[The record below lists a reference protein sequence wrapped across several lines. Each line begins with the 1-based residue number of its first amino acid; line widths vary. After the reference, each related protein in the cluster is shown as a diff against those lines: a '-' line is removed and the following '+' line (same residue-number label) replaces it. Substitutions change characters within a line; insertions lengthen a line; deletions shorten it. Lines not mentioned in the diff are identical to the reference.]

1 LPEKNAAI
9 AGRKGIPVTPAPSKT
24 RSKVRSKPN
33 REQLLQELAGLSND
47 ARRQKFF
54 QQHRSLLQPEVV
66 SELAVKVVE
75 QVRVDVPRALHL
87 ADAAIAISKKLKS
100 KESKAMALRAKA
112 NVLYVKGEHA
122 AAADHHE
129 QAAALFEAAGEANQ
143 VARTLSSS
151 MQPLLLMG
159 EYNRAFAAAERARKI
174 FTAEDDSWRL
184 ARLDIN
190 LGNVYFR
197 QDRFEEALAS
207 YEHAYQGLPPE
218 KDPEG
223 IAAVLSN
230 MATCYIFLN
239 LFPKALDSYARARQF
254 CEEHGM
260 PLLVT
265 QADYNIAYLHFQR
278 GEYSRAI
285 EMLRATRVNANK
297 IGDAYHQALCN
308 LDLSELYLELNLSA
322 EAAELS
328 QQGYEGFRKLAMG
341 YETAKCLAFSAMAAA
356 QQRHA
361 FEGLKLYSESREIF
375 VKEKNRAWPSLI
387 DLYRALAFFEEGRY
401 FEARRYCAQALKS
414 FLDLNWKN
422 KAVMARLLL
431 ARIAMRT
438 GETDQ
443 AFQHASA
450 ALEKVRE
457 LESPVLAYETHLL
470 FGNLHSTK
478 GDREHA
484 YASYQKARQSLETLR
499 GNLRGEELKVAFIK
513 NRLEVYENLVEL
525 CLSRQ
530 NDQQSDRHDGPN
542 ATEEAFTYVEQAK
555 SRSLMDLF
563 ARPAPAFT
571 EKTPG
576 QSELVRSIQDLR
588 EELNWYYNLIER
600 EQLQPEKQSPD
611 RIAALEKKA
620 QRHEKELV
628 RILHDAT
635 DADAAQAGLQMPSHV
650 PIATIRAAIPKD
662 TLLVE
667 YFQVR
672 DRILLCLL
680 GQETLEIVPVTL
692 QPRIAGLLRLLQ
704 FQLSKFRLSPQYLET
719 VHDSLLQSTQA
730 HLKELYDELI
740 APVAP
745 KLQAKHLIFV
755 PHGLLHYV
763 PFHALFDGTQHL
775 IDRHT
780 VSYSPSAS
788 IYALC
793 QTRTA
798 NSSGASLVFGIPDPQ
813 APAIL
818 DEVQALTGVLDR
830 AELFVGQNATVN
842 ALREK
847 GPTSRLIHIATH
859 GRFRQDNPMFSA
871 IRMGDSFLSL
881 FDLYQLRL
889 PVELITLSGCST
901 GLNVVAA
908 GDELIGLARGL
919 LHAGAQSLILSLW
932 DVHDTSTA
940 EFMTAF
946 YRRVGT
952 GESKAEALRSAML
965 QLRTSYPHCYQWA
978 PFILVGKA

>member
-1 LPEKNAAI
+1 
-9 AGRKGIPVTPAPSKT
+9 VTPA
-24 RSKVRSKPN
+24 RSKVRNKAN
-33 REQLLQELAGLSND
+33 REQLLRELAGVTND
-47 ARRQKFF
+47 ARRQKFL
-54 QQHRSLLQPEVV
+54 QQHRSLLLPEVV
-66 SELAVKVVE
+66 SELAEKVRE

-87 ADAAIAISKKLKS
+87 AEAAIAISQKLKN
-100 KESKAMALRAKA
+100 KESKATALRAKA

-122 AAADHHE
+122 AAADHHQ

-159 EYNRAFAAAERARKI
+159 EYNRALAAAERARRI
-174 FTAEDDSWRL
+174 FTAEGDSWRL

-190 LGNVYFR
+190 LGNVYYR

-207 YEHAYQGLPPE
+207 YERAYQGLPPE

-230 MATCYIFLN
+230 MATCYISLN
-239 LFPKALDSYARARQF
+239 MFPNALASYARARQF

-265 QADYNIAYLHFQR
+265 QADYNIAYLHYLR

-285 EMLRATRVNANK
+285 EMLRATRVNADR

-328 QQGYEGFRKLAMG
+328 EQGYEGFRKLGMG
-341 YETAKCLAFSAMAAA
+341 YEAAKSLAFSAMAAA
-356 QQRHA
+356 QQGHA

-401 FEARRYCAQALKS
+401 FEARRYCAQALES
-414 FLDLNWKN
+414 FLSLNWKN
-422 KAVMARLLL
+422 KAVMAQLLL
-431 ARIAMRT
+431 ARAAMRT

-450 ALEKVRE
+450 ALDKVLE
-457 LESPVLAYETHLL
+457 LESPVLTYETHLL
-470 FGNLHSTK
+470 LGNLYSARA
-478 GDREHA
+478 DREQA
-484 YASYQKARQSLETLR
+484 YTSYQSARHALETLR
-499 GNLRGEELKVAFIK
+499 GNLRGEELKVSFIK

-525 CLSRQ
+525 CLARS
-530 NDQQSDRHDGPN
+530 SDPD
-542 ATEEAFTYVEQAK
+542 AAEEAFTYVEQAK

-600 EQLQPEKQSPD
+600 EQLQPEQQSPD

-650 PIATIRAAIPKD
+650 PIATIRAAIPED
-662 TLLVE
+662 TLLIE

-680 GQETLEIVPVTL
+680 GRETLEIVPVTL
-692 QPRIAGLLRLLQ
+692 EPRIAGLLRLLQ
-704 FQLSKFRLSPQYLET
+704 FQLSKFRLGPQYLET
-719 VHDSLLQSTQA
+719 VHDSLLQTTQA

-763 PFHALFDGTQHL
+763 PFHALFDGAQHL
-775 IDRHT
+775 IDSYT

-798 NSSGASLVFGIPDPQ
+798 NSSGPSLVFGIPDPQ

-818 DEVQALTGVLDR
+818 DEVQALTGVLDH
-830 AELFVGQNATVN
+830 AELFLGQNATVN
-842 ALREK
+842 VLREK
-847 GPTSRLIHIATH
+847 GPASRLIHIATH

-919 LHAGAQSLILSLW
+919 LHAGAQSLVLSLW

-946 YRRVGT
+946 YRRLGN

-965 QLRTSYPHCYQWA
+965 ELRASYPHCYQWA

>member
-1 LPEKNAAI
+1 
-9 AGRKGIPVTPAPSKT
+9 VTPA
-24 RSKVRSKPN
+24 RSKVRNKAN
-33 REQLLQELAGLSND
+33 REQLLRELAGLTND
-47 ARRQKFF
+47 ARRQKFL

-66 SELAVKVVE
+66 SELAEKVRE

-87 ADAAIAISKKLKS
+87 AEAAIAISQKLKN
-100 KESKAMALRAKA
+100 KESKATALRAKA

-122 AAADHHE
+122 AAADHHQ

-159 EYNRAFAAAERARKI
+159 EYNRALAAAERARRI
-174 FTAEDDSWRL
+174 FTAEGDSWRL

-190 LGNVYFR
+190 LGNVYYR

-207 YEHAYQGLPPE
+207 YERAYQGLPPE

-230 MATCYIFLN
+230 MATCYISLN
-239 LFPKALDSYARARQF
+239 MFPNALASYARARQF

-265 QADYNIAYLHFQR
+265 QADYNIAYLHYLR

-328 QQGYEGFRKLAMG
+328 EQGYEGFRKLGMG
-341 YETAKCLAFSAMAAA
+341 YEAAKSLAFSAMAAA
-356 QQRHA
+356 QQGHA

-401 FEARRYCAQALKS
+401 FEARRYCAQALES
-414 FLDLNWKN
+414 FLSLNWKN
-422 KAVMARLLL
+422 KAVMAQLLL
-431 ARIAMRT
+431 ARAAMRT

-450 ALEKVRE
+450 ALDKVLE
-457 LESPVLAYETHLL
+457 LESPVLTYETHLL
-470 FGNLHSTK
+470 LGNLYSARA
-478 GDREHA
+478 DREQA
-484 YASYQKARQSLETLR
+484 YTSYQSARHALETLR
-499 GNLRGEELKVAFIK
+499 GNLRGEELKVSFIK

-525 CLSRQ
+525 CLARS
-530 NDQQSDRHDGPN
+530 NDPG
-542 ATEEAFTYVEQAK
+542 AAEEAFTYVEQAK

-600 EQLQPEKQSPD
+600 EQLQPEQQSPD

-650 PIATIRAAIPKD
+650 PIAPIRAAIPED
-662 TLLVE
+662 TLLIE

-680 GQETLEIVPVTL
+680 GRETLEIVPVTL
-692 QPRIAGLLRLLQ
+692 EPRIAGLLRLLQ
-704 FQLSKFRLSPQYLET
+704 FQLSKFRLGPQYLET
-719 VHDSLLQSTQA
+719 VHDSLLQTTQA

-763 PFHALFDGTQHL
+763 PFHALFDGAQHL
-775 IDRHT
+775 IDSYT

-798 NSSGASLVFGIPDPQ
+798 NSSGPSLVFGIPDPQ

-818 DEVQALTGVLDR
+818 DEVQALTGVLDH
-830 AELFVGQNATVN
+830 AELFLGQNATVN
-842 ALREK
+842 VLREK
-847 GPTSRLIHIATH
+847 GPASRLIHIATH

-919 LHAGAQSLILSLW
+919 LHAGAQSLVLSLW

-946 YRRVGT
+946 YRRLGN

-965 QLRTSYPHCYQWA
+965 ELRASYPHCYQWA

>member
-1 LPEKNAAI
+1 
-9 AGRKGIPVTPAPSKT
+9 VTPA
-24 RSKVRSKPN
+24 RSKVRNKAN
-33 REQLLQELAGLSND
+33 RQQLLRELAGLTSD
-47 ARRQKFF
+47 ARRQKFL

-66 SELAVKVVE
+66 SELAEKVRE

-87 ADAAIAISKKLKS
+87 ADAAIAISRKLKN
-100 KESKAMALRAKA
+100 KESKATALRAKA

-122 AAADHHE
+122 AAADHHQ
-129 QAAALFEAAGEANQ
+129 QAAVLFEAAGETNQ
-143 VARTLSSS
+143 VGRTLSSS

-159 EYNRAFAAAERARKI
+159 EYNRAFAAAERARRI
-174 FTAEDDSWRL
+174 FTAEGDSWRL

-190 LGNVYFR
+190 LGNVYYR

-207 YEHAYQGLPPE
+207 YERAYQGLPPE

-230 MATCYIFLN
+230 MATCYISLN
-239 LFPKALDSYARARQF
+239 MFPNALRSYARARQF

-265 QADYNIAYLHFQR
+265 QADYNIAYLHYLR

-328 QQGYEGFRKLAMG
+328 QQGYEGFRKLGMG
-341 YETAKCLAFSAMAAA
+341 YEAAKSLAFSAMAAA
-356 QQRHA
+356 QQGHA

-401 FEARRYCAQALKS
+401 FEARRYCAQALES
-414 FLDLNWKN
+414 FLSLNWKN
-422 KAVMARLLL
+422 KAVMAQLLL
-431 ARIAMRT
+431 ARTAMRT
-438 GETDQ
+438 GETDH
-443 AFQHASA
+443 AFQHATA
-450 ALEKVRE
+450 ALDKVLE
-457 LESPVLAYETHLL
+457 LESPVLTYETHLL
-470 FGNLHSTK
+470 LGNLYSARA
-478 GDREHA
+478 DREQA
-484 YASYQKARQSLETLR
+484 YTSYQSARHALETLR
-499 GNLRGEELKVAFIK
+499 GNLRGEELKVSFIK

-525 CLSRQ
+525 CLARS
-530 NDQQSDRHDGPN
+530 NDPG
-542 ATEEAFTYVEQAK
+542 AAEEAFTYVEQAK

-600 EQLQPEKQSPD
+600 EQLQPEQQSPD

-650 PIATIRAAIPKD
+650 PIATIRAAIPEGS
-662 TLLVE
+662 LLIE

-680 GQETLEIVPVTL
+680 GRETLEIVPVTL
-692 QPRIAGLLRLLQ
+692 EPRIAGLLRLLQ
-704 FQLSKFRLSPQYLET
+704 FQLSKFRLGPQYLET
-719 VHDSLLQSTQA
+719 VHDSLLQTTQA

-763 PFHALFDGTQHL
+763 PFHALFDGSQHL

-780 VSYSPSAS
+780 ISYSPSAS

-798 NSSGASLVFGIPDPQ
+798 NSSGPSLLFGIPDPQ

-818 DEVQALTGVLDR
+818 DEVQALTGVLDH
-830 AELFVGQNATVN
+830 AELFLGQNATVN
-842 ALREK
+842 VLREK
-847 GPTSRLIHIATH
+847 GPASRLIHIATH

-919 LHAGAQSLILSLW
+919 LHAGAQSLVLSLW

-946 YRRVGT
+946 YRRLGN

-965 QLRTSYPHCYQWA
+965 ELRASYPHCYQWA

>member
-1 LPEKNAAI
+1 
-9 AGRKGIPVTPAPSKT
+9 
-24 RSKVRSKPN
+24 
-33 REQLLQELAGLSND
+33 
-47 ARRQKFF
+47 
-54 QQHRSLLQPEVV
+54 
-66 SELAVKVVE
+66 
-75 QVRVDVPRALHL
+75 
-87 ADAAIAISKKLKS
+87 
-100 KESKAMALRAKA
+100 
-112 NVLYVKGEHA
+112 
-122 AAADHHE
+122 
-129 QAAALFEAAGEANQ
+129 
-143 VARTLSSS
+143 
-151 MQPLLLMG
+151 
-159 EYNRAFAAAERARKI
+159 
-174 FTAEDDSWRL
+174 
-184 ARLDIN
+184 
-190 LGNVYFR
+190 
-197 QDRFEEALAS
+197 
-207 YEHAYQGLPPE
+207 
-218 KDPEG
+218 
-223 IAAVLSN
+223 
-230 MATCYIFLN
+230 
-239 LFPKALDSYARARQF
+239 
-254 CEEHGM
+254 M

-265 QADYNIAYLHFQR
+265 QADYNIAYLHYLR

-285 EMLRATRVNANK
+285 EMLRATRVNAKK

-328 QQGYEGFRKLAMG
+328 QQGYEGFRELGMG

-356 QQRHA
+356 QQGHA

-387 DLYRALAFFEEGRY
+387 DLYRALAYFEEGRY

-414 FLDLNWKN
+414 FLDLKWKN
-422 KAVMARLLL
+422 KSVTAQLLL

-438 GETDQ
+438 SETDQ
-443 AFQHASA
+443 AFQQANA
-450 ALEKVRE
+450 ALDSVPE
-457 LESPVLAYETHLL
+457 LESPVLTYETHLL
-470 FGNLHSTK
+470 LGNLYSAK
-478 GDREHA
+478 GDREQA
-484 YASYQKARQSLETLR
+484 YASYQSARHSLETLR

-525 CLSRQ
+525 CLSRP
-530 NDQQSDRHDGPN
+530 NDPD
-542 ATEEAFTYVEQAK
+542 AAEEAFTYVEQAK

-600 EQLQPEKQSPD
+600 EQLQPEQQSPD

-650 PIATIRAAIPKD
+650 PIATIRAAIPED
-662 TLLVE
+662 TLLIE

-680 GQETLEIVPVTL
+680 GRETLEIVPVTL

-704 FQLSKFRLSPQYLET
+704 FQLSKFRLGPQYLES
-719 VHDSLLQSTQA
+719 VHDSLLQTTQA

-740 APVAP
+740 APVAS
-745 KLQAKHLIFV
+745 KLKAKHLIFV

-763 PFHALFDGTQHL
+763 PFHALFDGSQHL

-842 ALREK
+842 ILREK
-847 GPTSRLIHIATH
+847 GPASRRIHIATH

-946 YRRVGT
+946 YRRLGT

>member
-1 LPEKNAAI
+1 VTAA
-9 AGRKGIPVTPAPSKT
+9 
-24 RSKVRSKPN
+24 RSKPN
-33 REQLLQELAGLSND
+33 REQLLNELAALTSDASRKKFLS
-47 ARRQKFF
+47 R
-54 QQHRSLLQPEVV
+54 HRTLFHADIVA
-66 SELAVKVVE
+66 ELAEKVRE
-75 QVRVDVPRALHL
+75 QVRVDVPRALRL
-87 ADAAIAISKKLKS
+87 ADAAIAISQKLKD
-100 KESKAMALRAKA
+100 KTSKATALRAKA

-129 QAAALFEAAGEANQ
+129 QAAALFDAAGQDNQ

-151 MQPLLLMG
+151 LQPLLLMG
-159 EYNRAFAAAERARKI
+159 EYSRAFAAAERARRI
-174 FTAEDDSWRL
+174 FTAEGDSWRL

-190 LGNVYFR
+190 VGNVYYR
-197 QDRFEEALAS
+197 QDRFEEALAC
-207 YEHAYQGLPPE
+207 YERAYQGLPEE

-230 MATCYIFLN
+230 MATCYISLN
-239 LFPKALDSYARARQF
+239 KFAKALDAYTQARQF
-254 CEEHGM
+254 CADHGM

-265 QADYNIAYLHFQR
+265 QADYNIAYLHYQR

-285 EMLRATRVNANK
+285 EMLRATRVNAK
-297 IGDAYHQALCN
+297 KVGDAYHQALCN

-322 EAAELS
+322 EASELS
-328 QQGYEGFRKLAMG
+328 QQGYEGFRKLGMG
-341 YETAKCLAFSAMAAA
+341 YETAKSQAFSAMAAA
-356 QQRHA
+356 QQGHA

-387 DLYRALAFFEEGRY
+387 DLYTALAFFEEGRY
-401 FEARRYCAQALKS
+401 FEARRYCAQALES

-422 KAVMARLLL
+422 KAAMAQLLL

-438 GETDQ
+438 GETHQ

-450 ALEKVRE
+450 ALEKVVE
-457 LESPVLAYETHLL
+457 LESPVLTYETHLL
-470 FGNLHSTK
+470 LGNIYSGR
-478 GDREHA
+478 GDREQA
-484 YASYQKARQSLETLR
+484 YAAYQSARQSLETLR

-525 CLSRQ
+525 CLARTGDS
-530 NDQQSDRHDGPN
+530 
-542 ATEEAFTYVEQAK
+542 AVEEAFTYIEQAK

-563 ARPAPAFT
+563 LRPAPAFT
-571 EKTPG
+571 ETTSG
-576 QSELVRSIQDLR
+576 QSELVRSIRDLR

-600 EQLQPEKQSPD
+600 EQLQPEQQSPE

-620 QRHEKELV
+620 QRHERELV
-628 RILHDAT
+628 RILHDASDT
-635 DADAAQAGLQMPSHV
+635 DAAQAGLQLPSHV
-650 PIATIRAAIPKD
+650 PLAAIRAAIPEGS
-662 TLLVE
+662 LLVE

-672 DRILLCLL
+672 DRLLVCLL
-680 GQETLEIVPVTL
+680 GRQTLQIVPVTL
-692 QPRIAGLLRLLQ
+692 VSRIAGLLRLLQ
-704 FQLSKFRLSPQYLET
+704 FQLSKFRLGPQYLAT
-719 VHDSLLQSTQA
+719 VHDSLLQTTQA

-740 APVAP
+740 APVAQQ
-745 KLQAKHLIFV
+745 LTAQHLIFV

-763 PFHALFDGTQHL
+763 PFHALFDGAQYV

-798 NSSGASLVFGIPDPQ
+798 NSSGASLVLGIPDPQ

-818 DEVQALTGVLDR
+818 DEVQALTGVLDQ
-830 AELFVGQNATVN
+830 AELFVGANAT
-842 ALREK
+842 ADILRDK
-847 GPTSRLIHIATH
+847 GPASRIIHIATH

-871 IRMGDSFLSL
+871 IRLGDSFLSL
-881 FDLYQLRL
+881 FDLYQLKL

-932 DVHDTSTA
+932 DVHDKSTA
-940 EFMTAF
+940 EFMSVF
-946 YRRVGT
+946 YRLIGQ
-952 GESKAEALRSAML
+952 GQSKATALRAAML
-965 QLRTSYPHCYQWA
+965 QLRESYPHCYQWA

>member
-1 LPEKNAAI
+1 M
-9 AGRKGIPVTPAPSKT
+9 TPA
-24 RSKVRSKPN
+24 RSKVRNKAN
-33 REQLLQELAGLSND
+33 REQLLRELAGVTND
-47 ARRQKFF
+47 ARRQKFL
-54 QQHRSLLQPEVV
+54 QQHRSLLLPEVV
-66 SELAVKVVE
+66 SELAEKVRE

-87 ADAAIAISKKLKS
+87 AEAAIAISQKLKN
-100 KESKAMALRAKA
+100 KESKATALRAKA

-122 AAADHHE
+122 AAADHHQ

-159 EYNRAFAAAERARKI
+159 EYNRALAAAERARRI
-174 FTAEDDSWRL
+174 FTAEGDSWRL

-190 LGNVYFR
+190 LGNVYYR

-207 YEHAYQGLPPE
+207 YERAYQGLPPE

-230 MATCYIFLN
+230 MATCYISLN
-239 LFPKALDSYARARQF
+239 MFPNALASYARARQF

-265 QADYNIAYLHFQR
+265 QADYNIAYLHYLR

-285 EMLRATRVNANK
+285 EMLRATRVNADR

-328 QQGYEGFRKLAMG
+328 EQGYEGFRKLGMG
-341 YETAKCLAFSAMAAA
+341 YEAAKSLAFSAMAAA
-356 QQRHA
+356 QQGHA

-401 FEARRYCAQALKS
+401 FEARRYCAQALES
-414 FLDLNWKN
+414 FLSLNWKN
-422 KAVMARLLL
+422 KAVMAQLLL
-431 ARIAMRT
+431 ARAAMRT

-450 ALEKVRE
+450 ALDKVLE
-457 LESPVLAYETHLL
+457 LESPVLTYETHLL
-470 FGNLHSTK
+470 LGNLYSARA
-478 GDREHA
+478 DREQA
-484 YASYQKARQSLETLR
+484 YTSYQSARHALETLR
-499 GNLRGEELKVAFIK
+499 GNLRGEELKVSFIK

-525 CLSRQ
+525 CLARS
-530 NDQQSDRHDGPN
+530 NDPG
-542 ATEEAFTYVEQAK
+542 AAEEAFTYVEQAK

-600 EQLQPEKQSPD
+600 EQLQPEQQSPD

-650 PIATIRAAIPKD
+650 PIATIRAAIPED
-662 TLLVE
+662 TLLIE

-680 GQETLEIVPVTL
+680 GRETLEIVPVTL
-692 QPRIAGLLRLLQ
+692 EPRIAGLLRLLQ
-704 FQLSKFRLSPQYLET
+704 FQLSKFRLGPQYLET
-719 VHDSLLQSTQA
+719 VHDSLLQTTQA

-763 PFHALFDGTQHL
+763 PFHALFDGAQHL
-775 IDRHT
+775 IDSYT

-798 NSSGASLVFGIPDPQ
+798 NSSGPSLVFGIPDPQ

-818 DEVQALTGVLDR
+818 DEVQALTGVLDH
-830 AELFVGQNATVN
+830 AELFLGQNATVN
-842 ALREK
+842 VLREK
-847 GPTSRLIHIATH
+847 GPASRLIHIATH

-919 LHAGAQSLILSLW
+919 LHAGAQSLVLSLW

-946 YRRVGT
+946 YRRLGN

-965 QLRTSYPHCYQWA
+965 ELRASYPHCYQWA